1 MLNKFDSIDFILKN
15 NCSVIRFGDGEFDL
29 IWGKSISYQ
38 TYNQDLAKK
47 MREIID
53 NGSNKKILVCLPD
66 VFDELDRYVE
76 DAQQFYYKFF
86 VKKYIF

>member
-1 MLNKFDSIDFILKN
+1 
-15 NCSVIRFGDGEFDL
+15 
-29 IWGKSISYQ
+29 
-38 TYNQDLAKK
+38 

-86 VKKYIF
+86 VKNYIF